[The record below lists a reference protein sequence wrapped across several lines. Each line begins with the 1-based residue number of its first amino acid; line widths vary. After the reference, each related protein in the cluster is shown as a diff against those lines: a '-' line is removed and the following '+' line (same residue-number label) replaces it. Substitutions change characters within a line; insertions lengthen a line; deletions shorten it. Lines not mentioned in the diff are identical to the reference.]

1 MKQVSL
7 SLLITVAAAVGFL
20 ACSSSK
26 KTGPDVRGEVAAAQV
41 VTHTIVPDTF
51 VLPTLP
57 ESLTEPS
64 ERVTYLAMHYWDRF
78 DFTNRKLIERPEI
91 TEQAFVDYI
100 NILYHVPG
108 SGVDE
113 SLSYTLSK
121 AAQDTAMYHHFAMLF
136 EKYLYDANSPF
147 RNDEFYLPV
156 LEELVD
162 SRLLTE
168 AQRSAFLFQ
177 QEMASKNRVGT
188 RANDFS
194 YTVENGQSF
203 SLHDLRS
210 EYTLLIFSN
219 PGCSTCE
226 AVIDR
231 INRSAEV
238 NGALSLNTPARTM
251 LTILTVYPDSDVN
264 EWLAHLKALPEGWL
278 HGYDRGMDITH
289 KKLYDIKAYPTLYLL
304 DKDKNV
310 VLKDTSIEIIE
321 SFFSING

>member
-1 MKQVSL
+1 M
-7 SLLITVAAAVGFL
+7 
-20 ACSSSK
+20 
-26 KTGPDVRGEVAAAQV
+26 
-41 VTHTIVPDTF
+41 
-51 VLPTLP
+51 
-57 ESLTEPS
+57 
-64 ERVTYLAMHYWDRF
+64 
-78 DFTNRKLIERPEI
+78 
-91 TEQAFVDYI
+91 
-100 NILYHVPG
+100 
-108 SGVDE
+108 
-113 SLSYTLSK
+113 
-121 AAQDTAMYHHFAMLF
+121 
-136 EKYLYDANSPF
+136 
-147 RNDEFYLPV
+147 
-156 LEELVD
+156 
-162 SRLLTE
+162 
-168 AQRSAFLFQ
+168 
-177 QEMASKNRVGT
+177 
-188 RANDFS
+188 
-194 YTVENGQSF
+194 
-203 SLHDLRS
+203 HDLRS